1 MIKNFNLSASNLDNF
16 IAKLKKLDLSLGYV
30 ANVSEKKTTRSL
42 NQNNIYW
49 EFVTEFAAYT
59 GYDKDFMHDIFRF
72 KFLFEI
78 INIDGEEHKR
88 LLSTAKLNTKEMAE
102 YFENCLRYAS
112 EQNFYFET

>member
-59 GYDKDFMHDIFRF
+59 GYDKDFMHDMLRY

-78 INIDGEEHKR
+78 ADFEGHEHRR
-88 LLSTAKLNTKEMAE
+88 LLSTTKLNTKDMAE